1 MTRIPGAIADLTG
14 RGPDA
19 GGPYNYSYYDNDKNS
34 KNKYEFQ
41 TKHDIINVC
50 NNLFLGIHNY
60 EILIVPLKYDE
71 SKLMGIEYLIIFNI

>member
-34 KNKYEFQ
+34 KNN
-41 TKHDIINVC
+41 DIIS
-50 NNLFLGIHNY
+50 IKT
-60 EILIVPLKYDE
+60 IVK
-71 SKLMGIEYLIIFNI
+71 IILIIFRKYAGPGRAGGLG